1 VSKKASPTLIGA
13 FVLGG
18 IVLALVAL
26 LVFGSGRLFRRTHE
40 FVLYFDGSVNGL
52 LVGAPVKLRGVPI
65 GTVSRILLRFDQPAE
80 DRRIPVLVELDE
92 NAIRGVGGP
101 VMDLERQVEEM
112 ITREGLRGR
121 LETQSLLT
129 GLLFVGFDF
138 YPGTLAERIR
148 PPGSVPTEIPT
159 VPTPLE
165 KAQATLEEVLMKLRE
180 ADLEKIVSDL
190 VGILAGMKR
199 LVNSEGLSRAVDS
212 LDEVT
217 DELQETLVSVRRL
230 VGDANAQVGPVADE
244 VRRTAEQTR
253 TLLERTETTL
263 LRAESLLDPDAPLVY
278 QLETTLAETQ
288 RSARALRELAGSLE
302 RDPSAILFGPSPSR
316 EEAP

>member
-1 VSKKASPTLIGA
+1 VSKKTSPTLIGA
-13 FVLGG
+13 FLLGA

-26 LVFGSGRLFRRTHE
+26 LVFGSGRLFRTTHE

-52 LVGAPVKLRGVPI
+52 LVGAPAKLRGVPI

-80 DRRIPVLVELDE
+80 DRRVPVLIELDE

-101 VMDLERQVEEM
+101 AMDLERQVEEM
-112 ITREGLRGR
+112 VTRDGLRGR

-138 YPGTLAERIR
+138 YPGTPAERIR
-148 PPGSVPTEIPT
+148 PPGSLPPEIPT

-190 VGILAGMKR
+190 AGILAGMER
-199 LVNSEGLSRAVDS
+199 LVNSEGLARAVDS

-217 DELQETLVSVRRL
+217 GELTETLTSVRRL
-230 VGDANAQVGPVADE
+230 VGDANGQVGPVADE
-244 VRRTAEQTR
+244 VRRTAEQAR
-253 TLLERTETTL
+253 ALLGRTEATL
-263 LRAESLLDPDAPLVY
+263 LRTESLLDPDAPLLH
-278 QLETTLAETQ
+278 QLQETLAETQ

-302 RDPSAILFGPSPSR
+302 RDPSAILFGPGSSR